1 MSTWGQTWPVPNP
14 PIHTNNV
21 HFFYFPHVWSKDCYV
36 YFFFFIWLPHAGGL
50 PKPRGLLG
58 LPQHRPC
65 LGAIMRASNPWGSVS
80 WRVCLKGRQSLKTV
94 LNHNLFSPH
103 PSVIGVS
110 KLCLESYQ
118 GVTSA
123 LLGHL
128 QLVGIALILLVWDH
142 IILEYSIKSCWYLT
156 KMPFCLLSAFH
167 YDGPNKPRNYWSAV
181 FVLKIILV

>member
-1 MSTWGQTWPVPNP
+1 MRATLG
-14 PIHTNNV
+14 
-21 HFFYFPHVWSKDCYV
+21 
-36 YFFFFIWLPHAGGL
+36 WLPS
-50 PKPRGLLG
+50 
-58 LPQHRPC
+58 

-80 WRVCLKGRQSLKTV
+80 WRVCLKGRQFLKTA

-103 PSVIGVS
+103 RSVKEVGIS

-118 GVTSA
+118 GVTNN
-123 LLGHL
+123 L
-128 QLVGIALILLVWDH
+128 QLVAIALILLVWDH